1 MFGSMASVVSER
13 KNVHQCVSAS
23 LKTHDRVEL
32 EAAIFATN
40 KLCEVSGAFASSVC
54 DEIAEMIQGLATPVP
69 VKLKLLPIFQHMYHS
84 AETATRVRQLCISL
98 LASHPAQDFV
108 LIALHTLTKLAIAA
122 LLGTVS
128 QIELLLS
135 YIKQD
140 PRLLVMQKALRD
152 LDKLAWKSP
161 HLWEKKHIIGLWNA
175 VYDAADEELQLFGLI
190 VMNTLSHSVAV
201 LNMQKDDH
209 VWNSVD
215 ELCYHT
221 SPSIAALSCGVL
233 CCLPSN
239 ETSDGRRTELTTSLE
254 SALLLCASSPPPDS
268 KAKPIKLVLSSIVQ
282 VVRRWPELTAQFSL
296 VLADALGSCQL
307 DVGLLIVRCL
317 NVLGGI
323 NHEEVRK
330 SLLINDL
337 TKLVET
343 AQKLATENASEIVVS
358 VVALLLRINHSEQQP
373 KEKFT
378 EALQP
383 WFDSLVVSVNG
394 WVSYGLAREAAQQ
407 GYHGMAASIFSR
419 LITKVGSLQFV
430 YWLRG
435 VSKVCSAES
444 MLLKP
449 TSLESLKKVLPH
461 AIGDLYE
468 GVTEI
473 KASSSSLKLMGFQ
486 WRYCSLR
493 AKLLKAHDELF
504 ASCTSLFTCPPPA
517 ITATGE
523 KSPFSTQMY
532 VCIESFQRVA
542 SDYQALYESLFD
554 ADLDTLNN
562 VLMYR
567 NNRYHVTTSHLD

>member
-1 MFGSMASVVSER
+1 MAFQGTSFSQDMRQQANTALMELDKGLRSKVVGEQCESILRFEGFFERFPFPIVINSAYIKLSGVFREGTNFSRLCVWKVTQRSSRHLKKIMNIDEVVKSLFSVTHSNDPTARALALRMFGSMASVVSER

-343 AQKLATENASEIVVS
+343 AQKLATENASEIVVC
-358 VVALLLRINHSEQQP
+358 
-373 KEKFT
+373 
-378 EALQP
+378 
-383 WFDSLVVSVNG
+383 
-394 WVSYGLAREAAQQ
+394 
-407 GYHGMAASIFSR
+407 MM
-419 LITKVGSLQFV
+419 
-430 YWLRG
+430 
-435 VSKVCSAES
+435 C
-444 MLLKP
+444 
-449 TSLESLKKVLPH
+449 
-461 AIGDLYE
+461 DL
-468 GVTEI
+468 
-473 KASSSSLKLMGFQ
+473 
-486 WRYCSLR
+486 
-493 AKLLKAHDELF
+493 
-504 ASCTSLFTCPPPA
+504 
-517 ITATGE
+517 
-523 KSPFSTQMY
+523 
-532 VCIESFQRVA
+532 
-542 SDYQALYESLFD
+542 
-554 ADLDTLNN
+554 
-562 VLMYR
+562 
-567 NNRYHVTTSHLD
+567 